1 MEKPVA
7 RVKSWLLL
15 TGVGVVAA
23 LASQGVLLV
32 TQPRAWHLYSGP
44 ITWEHVPLNL
54 LTLVGVLISVYGV
67 LVGAMDETSKQAARS
82 LSGLRSEVAALR
94 ADLASYRSAVTT
106 RQAADLGPPDR
117 DVSPAH

>member
-15 TGVGVVAA
+15 TVVGVVTA
-23 LASQGVLLV
+23 LASQGLLRM
-32 TQPRAWHLYSGP
+32 TQPVP

-67 LVGAMDETSKQAARS
+67 LVGATDKTSRQAARS
-82 LSGLRSEVAALR
+82 LSDLKSEVAALR